1 MGTLMDSDAVQRDA
15 TLRSAGR
22 TVETKV
28 EMLKEYV
35 DILHHLN
42 AMPELIDLSERALRN
57 AEAQLQHEKTN
68 PPA

>member
-1 MGTLMDSDAVQRDA
+1 MGTLTDPDAVARGA
-15 TLRSAGR
+15 APRAA
-22 TVETKV
+22 ETKV

-42 AMPELIDLSERALRN
+42 AMPELIELSERALKN

-68 PPA
+68 QPA

>member
-1 MGTLMDSDAVQRDA
+1 MGNLIDPDAVARPA
-15 TLRSAGR
+15 APPRKA
-22 TVETKV
+22 ETKV

-35 DILHHLN
+35 DILHHLH
-42 AMPELIDLSERALRN
+42 AMPELIELSERALKN